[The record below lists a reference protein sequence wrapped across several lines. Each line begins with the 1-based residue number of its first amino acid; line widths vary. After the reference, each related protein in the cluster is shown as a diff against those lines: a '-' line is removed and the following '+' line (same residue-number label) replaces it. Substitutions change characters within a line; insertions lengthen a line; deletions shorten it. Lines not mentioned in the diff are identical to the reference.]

1 MNGRVEPCNST
12 ERRGREVF
20 TGFGYNPGM
29 TTHKEGERVVVA
41 YTAQSQAEA
50 MVIRGLLQSNGIL
63 SPDPVAADPFPMNE
77 PPEGTR
83 GTEVY
88 VLESQAEE
96 ARRII
101 REYGTDD
108 GASATN
114 AGE

>member
-1 MNGRVEPCNST
+1 
-12 ERRGREVF
+12 
-20 TGFGYNPGM
+20 M
-29 TTHKEGERVVVA
+29 TTHKEDERVVVA

-77 PPEGTR
+77 PPEGTL

-101 REYGTDD
+101 KSYRTDD
-108 GASATN
+108 ATSAAN